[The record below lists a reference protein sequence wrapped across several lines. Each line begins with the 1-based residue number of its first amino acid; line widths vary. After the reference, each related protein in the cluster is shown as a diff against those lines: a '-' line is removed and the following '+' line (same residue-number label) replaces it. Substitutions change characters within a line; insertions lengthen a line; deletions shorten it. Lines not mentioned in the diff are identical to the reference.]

1 MGRVEGK
8 VALITG
14 AARGQGRSHAVRL
27 AEEGAS
33 IIAVDICEDIASVP
47 YPLATSEDLE
57 ETVRQVKERGQRIVA
72 VKADVRD
79 EAGIREAIDEGAAQL
94 GRLDVVCAN
103 AGIFSC
109 APGELDG
116 QTWKDMIDINLTGV
130 FNTCKPAVPY
140 LKEVGGGSI
149 ILTSSCA
156 GLMGFTGFAHYTAAK
171 HGVIGYMRAL
181 AKEVAEYSIRVN
193 SICPTSVFTDMINND
208 AMFGIMRPDLEK
220 PVLADAI
227 VSWTGINLLPTP
239 YVESSDISNA
249 VVFLASDEARFITS
263 VALPVDAG
271 ATQK

>member
-1 MGRVEGK
+1 MGKVDGK

-33 IIAVDICEDIASVP
+33 IIAIDICEDIASVP
-47 YPLATSEDLE
+47 YPLATSEDLQ
-57 ETVRQVKERGQRIVA
+57 ETVRQVKERDQRIVA

-79 EAGIREAIDEGAAQL
+79 EAVIKNAVDEGVAQL
-94 GRLDVVCAN
+94 GRLDIVCAN

-109 APGELDG
+109 AAKELDG
-116 QTWKDMIDINLTGV
+116 QTWRDMIDVNLNGV
-130 FNTCKPAVPY
+130 FHTCKAAIPH
-140 LKEVGGGSI
+140 LKEAGGGSV

-156 GLMGFTGFAHYTAAK
+156 GLMGFQGFAHYTAAK
-171 HGVIGYMRAL
+171 HGVIGYMRSL
-181 AKEVAEYSIRVN
+181 AKEVAEHFIRVN
-193 SICPTSVFTDMINND
+193 TVCPTSVFTEMINND

-220 PVLADAI
+220 PTLEDAI
-227 VSWTGINLLPTP
+227 VSWTDINLLPVP
-239 YVESSDISNA
+239 YVEPSDISNA
-249 VVFLASDEARFITS
+249 VVFLASDEAKFITS